1 MRYKSMDAKT
11 ARAIEKRTP
20 DKSRVSSQITHYCYM
35 DSPIGLFM
43 LAGCERGLRLVSF
56 PNKQDV
62 RKPQPEWK
70 TDKPMFEQ
78 ALREFSAYFA
88 GDLQVFETPI
98 VLDGGTD
105 FQKQVW
111 QALID
116 VPYGELASYG
126 DIAKA
131 IQNPGAS
138 RAVGGANNA
147 NPIPIIVPCHR
158 IIGSNKSLTGFG
170 GGIDTKKY
178 LLDLEARHAV
188 FPDRLL

>member
-1 MRYKSMDAKT
+1 MDKKT
-11 ARAIEKRTP
+11 ARAIEARTP
-20 DKSRVSSQITHYCYM
+20 DKSKVPDQITHYCYM

-43 LAGCERGLRLVSF
+43 LAGCEKGLRMVTF
-56 PNKQDV
+56 PSKQDV
-62 RKPQPEWK
+62 RKPKPEWK

-78 ALREFSAYFA
+78 ALAEFADYFA
-88 GDLQVFETPI
+88 GDLQVFKTPI
-98 VLDGGTD
+98 VLDDGTD

-131 IQNPGAS
+131 IDNPGAS